1 MILLDKQKPR
11 IFITTRPTPEE
22 KLEEV
27 FQAEGVGYR

>member
-11 IFITTRPTPEE
+11 IFITNRPTPEE
-22 KLEEV
+22 KLEV